1 MKIGKDT
8 AGYLAAVSHLM
19 GEKQTASAFETVH
32 AINNKKA
39 RKKKKKREHDSST
52 DANEAPPVRHSYY
65 E

>member
-19 GEKQTASAFETVH
+19 GDKQTAAAFETVH

-39 RKKKKKREHDSST
+39 RKKKKREHDSST
-52 DANEAPPVRHSYY
+52 DPNAPPPVRHSYY